1 MRASLSDEA
10 LAVLKRRAEEA
21 LAANGV
27 VRPRLG
33 YEVLVKLKRDARLE
47 QECLP
52 MDMCKDEGKAEIGA
66 T

>member
-47 QECLP
+47 QEWFAY
-52 MDMCKDEGKAEIGA
+52 GHV
-66 T
+66 